1 MVVAAIR
8 RGEGELY
15 MLVDNIRTNTSRL
28 IAGAFV
34 AAAVAV
40 PLYASL
46 ASTDAPQQ
54 VNAGPQCLA
63 WFGNKEDGNCMGY
76 SNGSPVSVGTP
87 QIGLNGNGV
96 GVGIPFETG
105 PLLPGT
111 TITRDF
117 G

>member
-1 MVVAAIR
+1 MSVH
-8 RGEGELY
+8 
-15 MLVDNIRTNTSRL
+15 NIRTNGSRL
-28 IAGAFV
+28 IAGAFA

-40 PLYASL
+40 PLYVSL
-46 ASTDAPQQ
+46 TSTDAAPQ
-54 VNAGPQCLA
+54 VTAGPACLA
-63 WFGNKEDGNCMGY
+63 WFGNKEDGNCLSY

-87 QIGLNGNGV
+87 QIGLNGDGF

-111 TITRDF
+111 TITRQI